1 MVQAGCWSVTLPAMG
16 RTATTAKT
24 KAASTPS
31 PREDDLATLAD
42 SLTVVV
48 RQANLPRSFERL
60 AEAANVRLDRSAYPI
75 LRAVAFGPVRL
86 SALAA
91 DLEIDLSTASRQVR
105 SAEQAGFLER
115 SADPDDGRAAVIEL
129 TPEGLETLKRMRATR
144 HALVAESLEAWSDE
158 DVADLARLL
167 QRLAE
172 DFLSPTPTPSTGS

>member
-1 MVQAGCWSVTLPAMG
+1 MG
-16 RTATTAKT
+16 SATTTAVT
-24 KAASTPS
+24 SD
-31 PREDDLATLAD
+31 RDDDLATLSD

-48 RQANLPRSFERL
+48 RQANLPRSYERL
-60 AEAANVRLDRSAYPI
+60 AEAANVRLERSAYPI

-91 DLEIDLSTASRQVR
+91 DLDVDLSTASRQVR
-105 SAEQAGFLER
+105 SAEQAGFLHR

-144 HALVAESLEAWSDE
+144 HALVAEQLDAWNDD
-158 DVADLARLL
+158 DVAQLARLL

-172 DFLSPTPTPSTGS
+172 DFLSPTPPPSARSAGPAPAPGG